1 MSTLNPS
8 EITYLTAYATSYLYS
23 RGCVFVQPS
32 KDPQDGVIHV
42 PFSLLPWRYPSALLA
57 QGLSLAVPF
66 NTLVDAVSRDSSWLL
81 TTLGRV
87 AEADEFTGRLVEMH
101 RAEVEEGVRAASR
114 GPHHPPPQNPLRL
127 GLHRSD
133 YMLTAHPTTGALSLK
148 QVELNTVASS
158 MAGLSTMVSGLHAHL
173 AGRFGGGAAPELP
186 GVAAHFNREGR
197 EAPPSHT
204 TAAPPTPS
212 TACKDLAGGLAAA
225 HHAYLQ
231 GYPLQVGA
239 GGRALPYPA
248 CVAMVVQPGERNVY
262 DQRALEDVLWEEHGV
277 VVRYVTL
284 RELGELASSS
294 FTTTTP
300 SPGIQ
305 LPPYTTASAP
315 PLLLPHAASA
325 TGPTAAASPPP
336 LVEVTVVYYRAGYT
350 PGDYPTPLEWAGRA
364 WVEGSRAIKCPCLAY
379 HLVGTKKVQ
388 QALAV
393 EGGVEGFLPPPM
405 AALLRQCFAG
415 LWSLDPGEGGEG
427 GGQGYSA
434 QAVSHAA
441 ANPHLY
447 VIKPQREGGGNNI
460 YGDEV
465 RVALQGGAG
474 DMSGHILMERLFPPV
489 VEGVQV
495 RGGVGVKCM
504 GSCELG
510 VYGVFLGDGGEKEGR
525 PPILNAP
532 AGTLL
537 RTKREGSDEGGV
549 AAGFAVI
556 DSVLPV

>member
-1 MSTLNPS
+1 MSTLSPS
-8 EITYLTAYATSYLYS
+8 EVTYLTSYATSYLYS
-23 RGCVFVQPS
+23 RGCVFVS
-32 KDPQDGVIHV
+32 ASRDPKDGVIHV
-42 PFSLLPWRYPSALLA
+42 PFSLLPWRYPRALLE

-66 NTLVDAVSRDSSWLL
+66 NTLVDAVSRNSTWLL

-101 RAEVEEGVRAASR
+101 RAEVEEGERAAAQGR
-114 GPHHPPPQNPLRL
+114 HPPPQNPLRL

-158 MAGLSTMVSGLHAHL
+158 MGGLSTMVSGLHAHL
-173 AGRFGGGAAPELP
+173 AARFSQLP
-186 GVAAHFNREGR
+186 GVAAHFTQGGGGN
-197 EAPPSHT
+197 APPT
-204 TAAPPTPS
+204 LTPS

-225 HHAYLQ
+225 HHAYLK
-231 GYPLQVGA
+231 GYRAPPLPPHPV
-239 GGRALPYPA
+239 

-262 DQRALEDVLWEEHGV
+262 DQRALEGVLWEEHGV

-284 RELGELASSS
+284 AELGELASSS
-294 FTTTTP
+294 SSSSSSNSTH
-300 SPGIQ
+300 Q

-315 PLLLPHAASA
+315 PLLLPQVTTSTTATATATTAASA
-325 TGPTAAASPPP
+325 STSAPPP
-336 LVEVTVVYYRAGYT
+336 PFVEVSVVYYRAGYT
-350 PGDYPTPLEWAGRA
+350 PSDYPTPLEWAGRA

-393 EGGVEGFLPPPM
+393 AGGVEAFLPPST
-405 AALLRQCFAG
+405 AASLRQCFAG
-415 LWSLDPGEGGEG
+415 LWSLDPGEESSG
-427 GGQGYSA
+427 GYSA
-434 QAVSHAA
+434 SARAHAA
-441 ANPHLY
+441 AHPHLY
-447 VIKPQREGGGNNI
+447 VIKPQREGGGNNL
-460 YGDEV
+460 YGEEV
-465 RVALQGGAG
+465 RAALSSPPPPSSGGEEGGALC
-474 DMSGHILMERLFPPV
+474 GHILMERLFPPL

-495 RGGVGVKCM
+495 RGGVAVQCM

-510 VYGVFLGDGGEKEGR
+510 VYGVFLGDGGQG
-525 PPILNAP
+525 PPLINAP